1 MEFLNK
7 ILNIILYPV
16 RLILVFLIMVYK
28 KVISPV
34 LPNSCKFTPSC
45 SSYMLEAINTHGL
58 IRGFLMGTKRILKCN
73 PKNKGGLDPVP
84 ENIKGDVKW
93 IV

>member
-1 MEFLNK
+1 MKFLNK
-7 ILNIILYPV
+7 VLNVLLYPV
-16 RLILVFLIMVYK
+16 RLIIVFFILVYK

-45 SSYMLEAINTHGL
+45 SSYMLIAIKKHGIL
-58 IRGFLMGTKRILKCN
+58 RGFLMGTKRVLRCN
-73 PKNKGGLDPVP
+73 PKAKGGFDPVP
-84 ENIKGDVKW
+84 ENIKGDAKW

>member
-7 ILNIILYPV
+7 VLNVLLYPV
-16 RLILVFLIMVYK
+16 RLIIVFFILVYK

-45 SSYMLEAINTHGL
+45 SSYMLIAIKKHGIL
-58 IRGFLMGTKRILKCN
+58 RGFLMGTKRVLRCN
-73 PKNKGGLDPVP
+73 PKAKGGFDPVP